1 MKFEMRELM
10 GDDLFVLLNIIS
22 RLGIKEDIVKMFQ
35 GSAELV
41 STQQVETLKKKHK
54 GDDAAL
60 EKALNELLTKA
71 FEGRGMA
78 MMAELLIRVL
88 ENLIHVKD
96 DLNKLL
102 ADVCAVDIKT
112 IKELG
117 LKDYTELVVGFFKKP
132 DLVDF
137 MRLLASLIK

>member
-1 MKFEMRELM
+1 M

-22 RLGIKEDIVKMFQ
+22 RLGIKDDIVKMFQ

-41 STQQVETLKKKHK
+41 SAQQVEALKKKHK

-78 MMAELLIRVL
+78 IMAELLIKVL
-88 ENLIHVKD
+88 ENLIYVKD
-96 DLNKLL
+96 DVNKLL
-102 ADVCAVDIKT
+102 ADVCGVDVKR

-117 LKDYTELVVGFFKKP
+117 LKDYTAQVVAFFKKP

-137 MRLLASLIK
+137 MQLLVSSIR

>member
-41 STQQVETLKKKHK
+41 SAQQVETLKKKHK

>member
-1 MKFEMRELM
+1 M
-10 GDDLFVLLNIIS
+10 FVLLNIIS

-41 STQQVETLKKKHK
+41 SAQQVETLKKKHK

>member
-1 MKFEMRELM
+1 MKFKMRELM
-10 GDDLFVLLNIIS
+10 GDDLFVLLNIVS
-22 RLGIKEDIVKMFQ
+22 RLGIKEDILKLFQ
-35 GSAELV
+35 GSSDMV
-41 STQQVETLKKKHK
+41 SAQQVEALKKKHK

-78 MMAELLIRVL
+78 MMAELLVRVL
-88 ENLIHVKD
+88 ENLVHVKD

-102 ADVCAVDIKT
+102 ADVCGVTPKQ

-137 MRLLASLIK
+137 MRLLASSIK

>member
-41 STQQVETLKKKHK
+41 SAQQVETLKKKHK

-117 LKDYTELVVGFFKKP
+117 LKDYTKIGRAHV
-132 DLVDF
+132 
-137 MRLLASLIK
+137 